1 MRRLLKKIKDSSL
14 LQSTTDYRRD
24 IDDPNKEVFWDQVKT
39 RFLNYAYDDDVDE
52 EDFENPENWQ
62 RVLDGEKL
70 LKHADE

>member
-24 IDDPNKEVFWDQVKT
+24 IDDPNKEEFWDQVKT